1 MNKKQTSENTQSQE
15 AATVITSQLAQDV
28 KHSVLIVSVVLNLV
42 VLTAWI
48 ALQVTSQYDTSV
60 ATVLFG

>member
-1 MNKKQTSENTQSQE
+1 MNAKQTNENTQSQM
-15 AATVITSQLAQDV
+15 ATIATSQLAQDL

-60 ATVLFG
+60 AKVLFG

>member
-1 MNKKQTSENTQSQE
+1 MNKKQTNENTQSQE
-15 AATVITSQLAQDV
+15 AATVIASQLAQDV

-48 ALQVTSQYDTSV
+48 ALQVTSRYDNSV

>member
-1 MNKKQTSENTQSQE
+1 MNKKQTNENTQSQE
-15 AATVITSQLAQDV
+15 VATVIASQLAQDV